1 MTTTVFTDIARTIP
15 ATAGQGVGGMTD
27 LSGNG
32 NHAGQATAAARY
44 NLNP

>member
-1 MTTTVFTDIARTIP
+1 MLNTVFTDVARTIP
-15 ATAGQGVGGMTD
+15 ATAGQGVGGMID

-32 NHAGQATAAARY
+32 NHAGQGTAAARY